1 MGVTAEMIEGEG
13 FNPGDLQH
21 RETWNEGEGEGFG
34 SRDLQYRGTQIGTEL
49 AFPSPDENFQA
60 SFPPSDHFQTWFS
73 IEGWK
78 CNYISTIFGPAKRDI
93 IPMFRVIFLMQS
105 ASQITIL
112 GKFSKHYYY

>member
-21 RETWNEGEGEGFG
+21 RETWNEGEGFG

-49 AFPSPDENFQA
+49 AFPSPDENYQA

-73 IEGWK
+73 MKDG
-78 CNYISTIFGPAKRDI
+78 N
-93 IPMFRVIFLMQS
+93 VITFPPFLGMPNMTSFLCSQS
-105 ASQITIL
+105 Y
-112 GKFSKHYYY
+112 F